1 MDPNLSTSIHLSA
14 NQVEIAF
21 SLLLARYPI
30 LLSWKKAKPTSHKHW
45 VVEVMSYLK
54 LESMLFQG
62 SSRKFYKV
70 WQPFLS
76 FVESLWDT
84 IS

>member
-1 MDPNLSTSIHLSA
+1 MDPNPLTSIHLSA
-14 NQVEIAF
+14 NQVEIIAF
-21 SLLLARYPI
+21 SLLLARCPDSSQ
-30 LLSWKKAKPTSHKHW
+30 LEKGKANISQTLGSRG
-45 VVEVMSYLK
+45 K
-54 LESMLFQG
+54 LESMLFRG

-76 FVESLWDT
+76 VVESLWDT